1 MTKKQQLILKI
12 MHLAYL
18 VHETTKFCVFIS
30 FMGHINRLEISIRES
45 TERWENKVLETEMR
59 VRFTKHWKEMA
70 GDIAYLTA
78 KAEVLEHILQEQE
91 ILYEELEYEEE
102 YVRHYTF

>member
-18 VHETTKFCVFIS
+18 VHETTKFCVFIEFS
-30 FMGHINRLEISIRES
+30 GHVNGLYVRIRES
-45 TERWENKVLETEMR
+45 KKNWQVEVLGTEITESYM
-59 VRFTKHWKEMA
+59 KHEKA
-70 GDIAYLTA
+70 GEALAYLTA
-78 KAEVLEHILQEQE
+78 KVEVLEHILREQE
-91 ILYEELEYEEE
+91 IPYEELDYEEE